1 MGGSITLFCI
11 APYQVTV
18 LTAVRGSILYNLHSM
33 LQHVPVSFF
42 SPLLVSFVVMLI
54 IKCNLLQTN
63 VLYHEGYDSS
73 NDHQYSH
80 GPCNT
85 QYVRIFIVLHVCA
98 CLFISGK
105 GMDVGGRC
113 GGNRTVWLFS
123 WGIITESWVLKVM

>member
-1 MGGSITLFCI
+1 
-11 APYQVTV
+11 
-18 LTAVRGSILYNLHSM
+18 M
-33 LQHVPVSFF
+33 LRHVPFF
-42 SPLLVSFVVMLI
+42 SPLLLSFVVTLI

-105 GMDVGGRC
+105 GMDVGGGC
-113 GGNRTVWLFS
+113 GGNSTVVVLLMGNNYRILGTKSHVTLAFCS
-123 WGIITESWVLKVM
+123 QIIYPLG

>member
-1 MGGSITLFCI
+1 
-11 APYQVTV
+11 
-18 LTAVRGSILYNLHSM
+18 M
-33 LQHVPVSFF
+33 LRHVPGFFF
-42 SPLLVSFVVMLI
+42 SLLFSFVVTLI

-85 QYVRIFIVLHVCA
+85 QYVRIFIVLHVIVCVHA
-98 CLFISGK
+98 CSFLGRAW
-105 GMDVGGRC
+105 MWVGGYR
-113 GGNRTVWLFS
+113 GNSTVWFFS